1 MLGSCVHVPTDKE
14 RQGAEAHYDLGIN
27 AQSNGDVRSAL
38 KEFEE
43 SLKLDPDF
51 ADAHNAIAV
60 LLHISF
66 ERKDE
71 AEKHYKQ
78 CAGDP
83 PSFSEAKVNL
93 GNLYLDQGRLDE
105 AIALY
110 EQALNDMLY
119 ATPYIAEANLGWAYF
134 KKGNTPQA
142 IEHLRAS
149 VTHNPQFCLGY
160 KDLGLVQDAR
170 GDLAAACTEFG
181 RFVQACPKVAEAH
194 QLLGSCLV
202 VRAASPRPGP
212 ASTPAW
218 RAPPTRPSS
227 GCASSASGSATG
239 WQGRAPGR
247 SPAVPCTGPPAGAGK
262 RAWIAGRTR
271 RWSWARWTTVTRTVW

>member
-1 MLGSCVHVPTDKE
+1 MFRSLAAVLALAAAGLLGSCVHIPTEKE

-27 AQSNGDVRSAL
+27 AQSSGDVRGAL

-51 ADAHNAIAV
+51 ADAHNALGV
-60 LLHISF
+60 LLHLSF
-66 ERKDE
+66 DRKDE

-78 CAGDP
+78 ALELRP
-83 PSFSEAKVNL
+83 TFSEAKVNL

-105 AIALY
+105 AITLY

-119 ATPYIAEANLGWAYF
+119 ATPYIAETNLGWAYF
-134 KKGNTPQA
+134 KKGNSPQA
-142 IEHLRAS
+142 LAHLRAA
-149 VTHNPQFCLGY
+149 VTQAPAFCLGY

-202 VRAASPRPGP
+202 R
-212 ASTPAW
+212 
-218 RAPPTRPSS
+218 
-227 GCASSASGSATG
+227 
-239 WQGRAPGR
+239 QGRATEARASFDSCVENAAG
-247 SPAVPCTGPPAGAGK
+247 PAQQQMREQCVRLRDGLGGQGA
-262 RAWIAGRTR
+262 RP
-271 RWSWARWTTVTRTVW
+271 

>member
-1 MLGSCVHVPTDKE
+1 MLRALAAVLALTATGVLASCVHIPTEKE

-27 AQSNGDVRSAL
+27 AQASGDVRGAL

-51 ADAHNAIAV
+51 ADAHNAMGV

-66 ERKDE
+66 DRKDE

-78 CAGDP
+78 ALEIRP
-83 PSFSEAKVNL
+83 TFSEAKVNL

-134 KKGNTPQA
+134 KKGNSAQA
-142 IEHLRAS
+142 LEHLRAS
-149 VTHNPQFCLGY
+149 VTHNPEFCLGY

-170 GDLAAACTEFG
+170 GDLSAACTEFG
-181 RFVQACPKVAEAH
+181 RFVQACPKVPEAH

-202 VRAASPRPGP
+202 RQGRPAEARASFDA
-212 ASTPAW
+212 
-218 RAPPTRPSS
+218 
-227 GCASSASGSATG
+227 CVENASGAPQQKVRDQCIRLRDG
-239 WQGRAPGR
+239 LGGQG
-247 SPAVPCTGPPAGAGK
+247 
-262 RAWIAGRTR
+262 
-271 RWSWARWTTVTRTVW
+271 ARP

>member
-1 MLGSCVHVPTDKE
+1 MLRSSSAVLLLAAAGVLGSCVHIPTDKE

-27 AQSNGDVRSAL
+27 AQAAGDVRSAL

-51 ADAHNAIAV
+51 AEAHNAIAV
-60 LLHISF
+60 LLHLSF
-66 ERKDE
+66 DRKDE

-78 CAGDP
+78 ALETR

-93 GNLYLDQGRLDE
+93 GNLYLDEGRLDE

-134 KKGNTPQA
+134 KKGNSTQA
-142 IEHLRAS
+142 LEHLRAS
-149 VTHNPQFCLGY
+149 VTHNPSFCLGY
-160 KDLGLVQDAR
+160 KDLGLVQDAK

-181 RFVQACPKVAEAH
+181 RFVQACPKVPEAH

-202 VRAASPRPGP
+202 R
-212 ASTPAW
+212 
-218 RAPPTRPSS
+218 
-227 GCASSASGSATG
+227 
-239 WQGRAPGR
+239 QGRAAEARASFDACVANATDAPQQRVREQCIHLRDGL
-247 SPAVPCTGPPAGAGK
+247 GGQGA
-262 RAWIAGRTR
+262 RP
-271 RWSWARWTTVTRTVW
+271 

>member
-1 MLGSCVHVPTDKE
+1 MLRSLAAILTFAAAGVLASCEHIPTEKE

-27 AQSNGDVRSAL
+27 AQTNGDVRSAL

-60 LLHISF
+60 LLHLSF
-66 ERKDE
+66 DKKDE

-78 CAGDP
+78 AIEIRP
-83 PSFSEAKVNL
+83 TFSEAKVNL

-119 ATPYIAEANLGWAYF
+119 ATPYIAETNLGWAYF
-134 KKGNTPQA
+134 KKGNSAQA
-142 IEHLRAS
+142 LEHLRAA
-149 VTHNPQFCLGY
+149 VTQAPAFCLGY

-170 GDLAAACTEFG
+170 GDLGAACTEFG
-181 RFVQACPKVAEAH
+181 RFVQACPSVAEAH
-194 QLLGSCLV
+194 QLLASCLDRQGHATEA
-202 VRAASPRPGP
+202 RASFDSCVQNASGP
-212 ASTPAW
+212 AQQKVREQCIRLRDGLGGQGA
-218 RAPPTRPSS
+218 RP
-227 GCASSASGSATG
+227 
-239 WQGRAPGR
+239 
-247 SPAVPCTGPPAGAGK
+247 
-262 RAWIAGRTR
+262 
-271 RWSWARWTTVTRTVW
+271 

>member
-1 MLGSCVHVPTDKE
+1 MLRTSTAVPVLVAAALLGSCVHVPTEKE

-27 AQSNGDVRSAL
+27 AQNAGDVRSAL

-43 SLKLDPDF
+43 SLKLDPEF

-60 LLHISF
+60 LLHLSF
-66 ERKDE
+66 DRKDE

-78 CAGDP
+78 ALEIRP
-83 PSFSEAKVNL
+83 AFSEAKVNL

-105 AIALY
+105 AIGLY

-134 KKGNTPQA
+134 KKGNSTQA
-142 IEHLRAS
+142 VEHLRAS
-149 VTHNPQFCLGY
+149 VNHNPQFCLAY

-170 GDLAAACTEFG
+170 GDIAAACTEFT

-194 QLLGSCLV
+194 QLLGSCQ
-202 VRAASPRPGP
+202 VR
-212 ASTPAW
+212 
-218 RAPPTRPSS
+218 
-227 GCASSASGSATG
+227 
-239 WQGRAPGR
+239 QGRASEAR
-247 SPAVPCTGPPAGAGK
+247 ASFDACVENATGAPQQRMREQCIRLRDGLG
-262 RAWIAGRTR
+262 GQGTR
-271 RWSWARWTTVTRTVW
+271 P

>member
-1 MLGSCVHVPTDKE
+1 MLRSSAAVLALAAAGVLGSCVHVPTDKE

-60 LLHISF
+60 LLHLSF
-66 ERKDE
+66 DRKDE
-71 AEKHYKQ
+71 AEKHYKR
-78 CAGDP
+78 ALEIR
-83 PSFSEAKVNL
+83 PSFSEARVNL

-134 KKGNTPQA
+134 KKGNSAQA
-142 IEHLRAS
+142 LEHLRAS

-160 KDLGLVQDAR
+160 KDLGLVQDAQ
-170 GDLAAACTEFG
+170 G
-181 RFVQACPKVAEAH
+181 RPRRRVH
-194 QLLGSCLV
+194 R
-202 VRAASPRPGP
+202 VRTVRPGLP
-212 ASTPAW
+212 
-218 RAPPTRPSS
+218 
-227 GCASSASGSATG
+227 
-239 WQGRAPGR
+239 QGGR
-247 SPAVPCTGPPAGAGK
+247 GPPAAGELPRPAGPRPRGPGQLRRLRRERHR
-262 RAWIAGRTR
+262 RATA
-271 RWSWARWTTVTRTVW
+271 ARARAVHPAP

>member
-1 MLGSCVHVPTDKE
+1 MLRSLAAILTFAAAGVLASCVHIPNEKE

-27 AQSNGDVRSAL
+27 AQTNGDVRSAL

-60 LLHISF
+60 LLHLSF
-66 ERKDE
+66 DKKDE

-78 CAGDP
+78 AIEIRP
-83 PSFSEAKVNL
+83 TFSEAKVNL

-119 ATPYIAEANLGWAYF
+119 ATPYIAETNLGWAYF
-134 KKGNTPQA
+134 KKGNSAQA
-142 IEHLRAS
+142 LEHLRAA
-149 VTHNPQFCLGY
+149 VTQAPAFCLGY

-170 GDLAAACTEFG
+170 GDLGAACTEFG
-181 RFVQACPKVAEAH
+181 RFVQACPNVAEAH

-202 VRAASPRPGP
+202 RQGHATEARASFDSCVENASGP
-212 ASTPAW
+212 AQQKVREQCIRLRDGLGGQGA
-218 RAPPTRPSS
+218 RP
-227 GCASSASGSATG
+227 
-239 WQGRAPGR
+239 
-247 SPAVPCTGPPAGAGK
+247 
-262 RAWIAGRTR
+262 
-271 RWSWARWTTVTRTVW
+271 

>member
-1 MLGSCVHVPTDKE
+1 MLRPFAAVLALAAAGVLGSCVHVPTDKE

-66 ERKDE
+66 DRKDD

-78 CAGDP
+78 ALEIR
-83 PSFSEAKVNL
+83 PSFSEARVNL

-134 KKGNTPQA
+134 KKGNSPQA
-142 IEHLRAS
+142 LEHLRAS
-149 VTHNPQFCLGY
+149 VTHNPEFCLGY

-170 GDLAAACTEFG
+170 GDLSAACTEFG
-181 RFVQACPKVAEAH
+181 RFVRACPKVAEAH

-202 VRAASPRPGP
+202 R
-212 ASTPAW
+212 
-218 RAPPTRPSS
+218 
-227 GCASSASGSATG
+227 
-239 WQGRAPGR
+239 QGRVPEARASFDACVENAADPSQQRVREQCVRLRDGLGGQGGR
-247 SPAVPCTGPPAGAGK
+247 P
-262 RAWIAGRTR
+262 
-271 RWSWARWTTVTRTVW
+271 

>member
-1 MLGSCVHVPTDKE
+1 MLRSTSAVLALAAAGVLGSCVHIPSDKE

-27 AQSNGDVRSAL
+27 AQSAGDVRSAL

-60 LLHISF
+60 LLHLSF
-66 ERKDE
+66 DRKDE

-78 CAGDP
+78 ALEIRP
-83 PSFSEAKVNL
+83 NFSEAKVNL

-105 AIALY
+105 AITLY

-119 ATPYIAEANLGWAYF
+119 ATPYIAETNLGWAYF
-134 KKGNTPQA
+134 KKGNSAQA
-142 IEHLRAS
+142 IEHLRAA
-149 VTHNPQFCLGY
+149 VTQNPSFCLGY
-160 KDLGLVQDAR
+160 KDLGLVQDSR

-181 RFVQACPKVAEAH
+181 RFVQACPKVPEAH

-202 VRAASPRPGP
+202 RQGHAAEARASFDACVANASDAPQQRVREQCIRLRDGL
-212 ASTPAW
+212 
-218 RAPPTRPSS
+218 
-227 GCASSASGSATG
+227 GG
-239 WQGRAPGR
+239 QGGHP
-247 SPAVPCTGPPAGAGK
+247 
-262 RAWIAGRTR
+262 
-271 RWSWARWTTVTRTVW
+271 

>member
-1 MLGSCVHVPTDKE
+1 MLRALAAVLALAATGVLASCVHIPTEKE

-27 AQSNGDVRSAL
+27 AQASGDVRGAL
-38 KEFEE
+38 REFEE
-43 SLKLDPDF
+43 ALKLDPDF

-66 ERKDE
+66 DKKDD

-78 CAGDP
+78 ALEIRP
-83 PSFSEAKVNL
+83 TFSEAKVNL
-93 GNLYLDQGRLDE
+93 GNLYLDEGRLDE

-110 EQALNDMLY
+110 QQALNDMLY

-134 KKGNTPQA
+134 KKGNSAQA
-142 IEHLRAS
+142 LEHLRAS
-149 VTHNPQFCLGY
+149 VTHNPGFCLGY

-181 RFVQACPKVAEAH
+181 RFVQACPKVPEAH

-202 VRAASPRPGP
+202 RQGKATEARASFD
-212 ASTPAW
+212 S
-218 RAPPTRPSS
+218 
-227 GCASSASGSATG
+227 CVENASGPSQQRVREQCIRLRDG
-239 WQGRAPGR
+239 LGGQG
-247 SPAVPCTGPPAGAGK
+247 
-262 RAWIAGRTR
+262 
-271 RWSWARWTTVTRTVW
+271 ARP

>member
-1 MLGSCVHVPTDKE
+1 MLRSSAVVLTLAAAGVLGSCVHIPTDKE

-27 AQSNGDVRSAL
+27 AQASGDVRGAL

-51 ADAHNAIAV
+51 ADAHNAIAL
-60 LLHISF
+60 LLHLSF
-66 ERKDE
+66 DRKDE

-78 CAGDP
+78 ALEIRP
-83 PSFSEAKVNL
+83 NFSEAKVNL

-105 AIALY
+105 AITLY

-119 ATPYIAEANLGWAYF
+119 ATPYIAETNLGWAYF
-134 KKGNTPQA
+134 KKGNSAQA
-142 IEHLRAS
+142 IEHLRAA
-149 VTHNPQFCLGY
+149 VTQNPSFCLGY

-170 GDLAAACTEFG
+170 GDLAGACTEFR

-202 VRAASPRPGP
+202 R
-212 ASTPAW
+212 
-218 RAPPTRPSS
+218 
-227 GCASSASGSATG
+227 
-239 WQGRAPGR
+239 QGRASEARASFDACVENANDAPQQRVREQCIRLRDGLGGQGGR
-247 SPAVPCTGPPAGAGK
+247 P
-262 RAWIAGRTR
+262 
-271 RWSWARWTTVTRTVW
+271 

>member
-1 MLGSCVHVPTDKE
+1 MLRSSAAVLALAAAGVLGSCVHVPTDKE

-60 LLHISF
+60 LLHLSF
-66 ERKDE
+66 DRKDE
-71 AEKHYKQ
+71 AEKHYKR
-78 CAGDP
+78 ALEIR
-83 PSFSEAKVNL
+83 PSFSEARVNL

-134 KKGNTPQA
+134 KKGNSAQA
-142 IEHLRAS
+142 LEHLRAS

-160 KDLGLVQDAR
+160 KDMGLVQDAK

-181 RFVQACPKVAEAH
+181 RFAQACPKVAEAH

-202 VRAASPRPGP
+202 RQGRVPEARASFDA
-212 ASTPAW
+212 
-218 RAPPTRPSS
+218 
-227 GCASSASGSATG
+227 CVENATG
-239 WQGRAPGR
+239 APQQRVREQCIRLRDELGGQG
-247 SPAVPCTGPPAGAGK
+247 
-262 RAWIAGRTR
+262 
-271 RWSWARWTTVTRTVW
+271 ARP

>member
-1 MLGSCVHVPTDKE
+1 MLRPFAAVLALAAAGVLGSCVHVPSDKE

-27 AQSNGDVRSAL
+27 AQSQGDVRSAL

-43 SLKLDPDF
+43 SLRLDPDF
-51 ADAHNAIAV
+51 ADAHNAIAL

-66 ERKDE
+66 DKKDE

-78 CAGDP
+78 ALEIRP
-83 PSFSEAKVNL
+83 TFSEAKVNL

-105 AIALY
+105 AVALY

-134 KKGNTPQA
+134 KKGNATQA

-202 VRAASPRPGP
+202 RQGRVSEARASFDA
-212 ASTPAW
+212 
-218 RAPPTRPSS
+218 
-227 GCASSASGSATG
+227 CVESATDAPQQRVREQCVRLREG
-239 WQGRAPGR
+239 LGGQGGR
-247 SPAVPCTGPPAGAGK
+247 P
-262 RAWIAGRTR
+262 
-271 RWSWARWTTVTRTVW
+271 